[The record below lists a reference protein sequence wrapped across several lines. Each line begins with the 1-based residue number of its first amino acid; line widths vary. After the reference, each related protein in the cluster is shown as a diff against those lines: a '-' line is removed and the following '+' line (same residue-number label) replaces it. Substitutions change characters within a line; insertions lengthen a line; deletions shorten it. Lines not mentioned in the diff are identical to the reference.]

1 MLWEDMADTIAV
13 IANTSLALSAVIA
26 LIFGIVQIRSSERDR
41 QERFALGTLQALQ
54 TREFAELLNFINSV
68 KVPTLLEE
76 QQNMPDEDKVRLIQY
91 GQQMESLGLM
101 VAYRLIDLEVV
112 DKTLG
117 VFVTTSWKRF
127 EPLFSDMREKI
138 PDPYLAEYYQWLA
151 ERLEEYQRQ
160 NPREPFY
167 KQSGYEA

>member
-1 MLWEDMADTIAV
+1 MADIISI
-13 IANTSLALSAVIA
+13 IANTSLALSAVVA
-26 LIFGIVQIRSSERDR
+26 LIFGIVQVRTSERDR
-41 QERFALGTLQALQ
+41 EERFALGTLHALQ
-54 TREFAELLNFINSV
+54 TREFAELLNFIASL
-68 KVPTLLEE
+68 KMPASLEE
-76 QQNMPDEDKVRLIQY
+76 QRNLPDEDKVRLIQY

-117 VFVTTSWKRF
+117 EFVITAWKKF
-127 EPLFSDMREKI
+127 EPLCNDMRKKI
-138 PDPYLAEYYQWLA
+138 PDPYMAEYYQWLA

-167 KQSGYEA
+167 KQSGYEV